1 MASTNHEILNKIDDI
16 KQKLTDAEYKD
27 IVDLLKIKNENG
39 KKFYKVE
46 FTKQE
51 IKDTYEKASCHNQ
64 CDDEDGCCFRNVN
77 CGCASEHN
85 YYEKGIP
92 ELKQDFKSEIL
103 QLDKCE
109 VKRIKNK
116 IKNVIADREGAWECT
131 YRIYSK
137 ITEL

>member
-46 FTKQE
+46 FT
-51 IKDTYEKASCHNQ
+51 YEKASCHNQ

-77 CGCASEHN
+77 CGCDTEHN

-92 ELKQDFKSEIL
+92 KLEQDFKSEIL
-103 QLDKCE
+103 QLEECE
-109 VKRIKNK
+109 VKRIKHK
-116 IKNVIADREGAWECT
+116 IKLVRADREDAWNCT